1 MIANRLRVQ
10 SFLFLLGVACI
21 AVNSA
26 PQNLYAQDIQAQSII
41 HAPRIAPGETMPIQV
56 RLSNFGTTARA
67 DVTITYTVLDKNKKE
82 IVKDWESVAVETTAT
97 FIHSMTLPEN
107 ITPGVYSVLVSVQYG
122 GQKVP
127 AVSQYDFTVE
137 KKVLGIFYSDLL
149 KYAIAL
155 LVSICTVGAAVW
167 LYERTRKR
175 TAFAPDYTH
184 VSKTTRIYYEII
196 GDIIRQMRLHAGD
209 RALTLANNVPGLSVD
224 DNGKISAIDGDPA
237 TVVALLVSDYEKKFG
252 KPVNLSFEH
261 NARRHAIIK

>member
-1 MIANRLRVQ
+1 
-10 SFLFLLGVACI
+10 
-21 AVNSA
+21 
-26 PQNLYAQDIQAQSII
+26 
-41 HAPRIAPGETMPIQV
+41 
-56 RLSNFGTTARA
+56 
-67 DVTITYTVLDKNKKE
+67 
-82 IVKDWESVAVETTAT
+82 
-97 FIHSMTLPEN
+97 MTLPEN

-196 GDIIRQMRLHAGD
+196 GD